1 MSLTV
6 KERLAAF
13 VKLGKSMKKIAAMKN
28 ILPPD
33 PESKDF
39 FEVIQQAEMK
49 NPWFTMDNIFWSLEG
64 IAKMLEEEKLDA
76 WLMNYDLKDTL
87 LRPKTIAVIMAGNLP
102 LVGFH
107 DLLCV
112 ILSGNKFLGKLSGQD
127 SLLPVKI
134 ADMLIRL
141 EPKLDPF
148 IEFTEEKISG
158 FDAVIATGSN
168 NTARYFEYYFGK
180 YPHIIRKNRNSIA
193 VLSGNE
199 TQEELAELS
208 KDIFLYF
215 GMGCR
220 SVSKILI
227 PSGYDLPSL
236 IKVFEGW
243 KDICNHYKYFNNYE
257 YYKAVFL
264 VNREDHLDNGF
275 ILLQH
280 HNGISSPLAVLYYD
294 YYESLS
300 DVKDYILENHHSIQ
314 CVATGI
320 KYLDMFYAPNV
331 LFGETQK
338 PGPEIYADGV
348 DTMKFLMGLNS

>member
-1 MSLTV
+1 
-6 KERLAAF
+6 
-13 VKLGKSMKKIAAMKN
+13 MKN
-28 ILPPD
+28 VLPPE
-33 PESKDF
+33 PESKEF
-39 FEVIQQAEMK
+39 FEMVQQSEMK
-49 NPWFTMDNIFWSLEG
+49 NPWFTRDNIFWSLEG
-64 IAKMLEEEKLDA
+64 IATMLEDEKLDA

-87 LRPKTIAVIMAGNLP
+87 FRPKTIAVIMAGNLP

-107 DLLCV
+107 DLMCV

-148 IEFTEEKISG
+148 IEFTEEKISV

-220 SVSKILI
+220 SVSKIFI
-227 PSGYDLPSL
+227 PSGYDLTNL
-236 IKVFEGW
+236 INVFEGW

-257 YYKAVFL
+257 YHKAIFL

-280 HNGISSPLAVLYYD
+280 HKGISSPLAVLYYD
-294 YYESLS
+294 YYENLS
-300 DVKDYILENHHSIQ
+300 DVEEYILENQDSIQ
-314 CVATGI
+314 CIVTGTQN
-320 KYLDMFYAPNV
+320 LDKFYAPTV
-331 LFGETQK
+331 LFGETQQ
-338 PGPEIYADGV
+338 PGPEVYADRV
-348 DTMKFLMGLNS
+348 DTMKFLIELNA